1 MNVQVIFIFFLII
14 SLIIYKKQEKNT
26 LVDNDDVKE
35 KDKIVEKDNMFEI
48 NSVFQDYDLKISK
61 TPNESKEEFSIKIGK
76 TDFNQARKTYIYT
89 EVFSQNINSILK
101 QYKLNNNLIRR
112 FLHDI
117 KEINKLDEFGIGY
130 DNKIQKIYYTKN
142 NIIKGFKLNEK
153 KRLERCIYNSYDNE
167 EKLKK
172 FLTEKDINFI
182 KKNFNQKKLRFH
194 ENNTY
199 KKDILFVKAH
209 AIIIHNHCNLNST
222 EIKNFINYFKL
233 FNEKSLHEYIE
244 KFKDRTLYYIGI
256 NHDKTFTLY
265 IR

>member
-1 MNVQVIFIFFLII
+1 MC
-14 SLIIYKKQEKNT
+14 
-26 LVDNDDVKE
+26 
-35 KDKIVEKDNMFEI
+35 EI
-48 NSVFQDYDLKISK
+48 NSNSVFQDYDLKISK
-61 TPNESKEEFSIKIGK
+61 TPDESKEEFSIKMGE
-76 TDFNQARKTYIYT
+76 TCFNQARKTYIYT

-101 QYKLNNNLIRR
+101 QYKLNNNLIRS

-142 NIIKGFKLNEK
+142 KIIKGFKLNEK
-153 KRLERCIYNSYDNE
+153 EILERCIYYLRDEE
-167 EKLKK
+167 EKLKD

-182 KKNFNQKKLRFH
+182 KKNFNQKKLRFY

-199 KKDILFVKAH
+199 KKDILFVKANH
-209 AIIIHNHCNLNST
+209 IIIYNHCNLNST

-233 FNEKSLHEYIE
+233 FNEKSLHEYLE
-244 KFKDRTLYYIGI
+244 KFKNKKLYLLGI